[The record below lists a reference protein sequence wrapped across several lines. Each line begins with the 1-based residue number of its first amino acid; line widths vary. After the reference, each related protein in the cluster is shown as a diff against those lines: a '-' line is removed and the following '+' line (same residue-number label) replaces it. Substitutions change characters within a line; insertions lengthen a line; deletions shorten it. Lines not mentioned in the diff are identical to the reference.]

1 MEDFR
6 ISHGRFL
13 ETNFDQIKE
22 HSDKFLTELSETT
35 YGVGIY
41 SLAMAMAYLIVQGYP
56 KEKSDNVVDQIEVI
70 LRAMAMTLKAS
81 GLEHSTEKVH

>member
-6 ISHGRFL
+6 ISHGKFL

-22 HSDKFLTELSETT
+22 NSDKFLTELNETT
-35 YGVGIY
+35 YGVGLY

-56 KEKSDNVVDQIEVI
+56 KEKSDNIIDQIDVI
-70 LRAMAMTLKAS
+70 LRAMALTFEAS
-81 GLEHSTEKVH
+81 GLHHSTEKVH

>member
-1 MEDFR
+1 MEAFK

-22 HSDKFLTELSETT
+22 NSDKFLTELNETT
-35 YGVGIY
+35 YAVGIY
-41 SLAMAMAYLIVQGYP
+41 SLAMAMAFLIVEGYP
-56 KEKSDNVVDQIEVI
+56 KERSDSVIDQIDVI
-70 LRAMAMTLKAS
+70 LKAMAMTFEAS